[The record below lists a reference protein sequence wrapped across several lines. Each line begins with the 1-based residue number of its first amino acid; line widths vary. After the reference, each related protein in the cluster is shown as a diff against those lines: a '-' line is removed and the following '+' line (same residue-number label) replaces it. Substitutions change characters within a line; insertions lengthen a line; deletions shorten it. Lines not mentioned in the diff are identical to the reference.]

1 MLDQG
6 KAYHQGYIT
15 PESRHKTA
23 FITPWGLFE
32 WVRIPF
38 GLINAPG
45 EFQWLM
51 EDFLH
56 SFRDD
61 ICTPYLDDGTVFSR
75 SFHDYVDHVRQAL
88 QRLLAYGIKLKP
100 EKCKLFQKKVN
111 YLSQIVTSDGYR
123 PDHSK
128 INAVTALKHSISANV
143 GEVRKLLG
151 LQGPPSNIPKT
162 TSKTV
167 KSNKARFVSS

>member
-1 MLDQG
+1 MTRVGLP
-6 KAYHQGYIT
+6 YQGYIT

-51 EDFLH
+51 EDCLH

-61 ICTPYLDDGTVFSR
+61 ICTPYLVDGTVQQ
-75 SFHDYVDHVRQAL
+75 VIP
-88 QRLLAYGIKLKP
+88 RLCTPCSTSTAT
-100 EKCKLFQKKVN
+100 
-111 YLSQIVTSDGYR
+111 TSDEW
-123 PDHSK
+123 
-128 INAVTALKHSISANV
+128 NQTQT
-143 GEVRKLLG
+143 RKM
-151 LQGPPSNIPKT
+151 
-162 TSKTV
+162 
-167 KSNKARFVSS
+167 